1 MDLVQDISPK
11 CGQEEGWG
19 GIQDPKKFAEVLYG
33 CSDSLHHLYN
43 RLQHYDG
50 PCLLAVKDLTGATFG
65 AYLTSPPRESK
76 AMQGTGETFVFSL
89 RPDFAAFKWT
99 GENEYFFKGNADS
112 FVVGSGNGKFGIW
125 IDADL
130 NQGRTQPCPTFDNDP
145 LTREGDFT
153 IQALECWAFTD

>member
-1 MDLVQDISPK
+1 MGWAWGRPK
-11 CGQEEGWG
+11 NVYL
-19 GIQDPKKFAEVLYG
+19 IAP
-33 CSDSLHHLYN
+33 
-43 RLQHYDG
+43 QHYDG